1 MRVAIDLRRNSWAPQ
16 YGISRYGRS
25 LFRALGAL
33 AGSPVDAFA
42 IDLAGAGTWPADRTL
57 AVGPGHSMG
66 RRIVQEQVDI
76 PRVARGVDLLHLP
89 WSEGPVRLARPTV
102 VTIFDVDTL
111 VNASAFNWKIRAYY
125 NGLLR
130 LHARQARRVITTSQ
144 ATAGELA
151 ARWPRLAIDV
161 IPCGVDDVFSAH
173 GSRPADA
180 PDGPFVLYPGGYGP
194 RKRIDDL
201 LAAFEQLAAADPALT
216 LVMTGAPPAEVAA
229 KLQRS
234 SAAARIRAIGYVD
247 DEALASWYRAATVIA
262 YPSLLEGFG
271 LPVVEAF
278 ASGVPVVATEAG
290 SIPEVAG
297 GAATLVPIG
306 DVGALAGALG
316 ALLASTAL
324 REERAAA
331 GLSRAADFAWPTV
344 AAATVVSY
352 EAALA

>member
-1 MRVAIDLRRNSWAPQ
+1 MKVAIDLRRNTWAPQ

-25 LFRALGAL
+25 LFRALRALPGGAVEPL
-33 AGSPVDAFA
+33 A
-42 IDLAGAGTWPADRTL
+42 IDLAGAGTWPAEQTL
-57 AVGPGHSMG
+57 AVRPGYSMG
-66 RRIVQEQVDI
+66 RRLLQEQRDI
-76 PRVARGVDLLHLP
+76 PGLARDVDLLHLP
-89 WSEGPVRLARPTV
+89 WSEGPARLARPTV

-111 VNASAFNWKIRAYY
+111 VNASSFNWRIRGYY

-151 ARWPRLAIDV
+151 ARWPKLAIDV
-161 IPCGVDDVFSAH
+161 IVCGVDDVFSVD
-173 GSRPADA
+173 GPRPADV

-201 LAAFEQLAAADPALT
+201 LAAFEQLATADPSLT
-216 LVMTGAPPAEVAA
+216 LVMTGAPPPEVAA
-229 KLQRS
+229 KL
-234 SAAARIRAIGYVD
+234 AASPVAEQITAIGYVD
-247 DEALASWYRAATVIA
+247 DEALAAWYRAATVIA

-306 DVGALAGALG
+306 DVGALADALG
-316 ALLASTAL
+316 GLLASAAL

-331 GLSRAADFAWPTV
+331 GLARAAAFAWPTV
-344 AAATVVSY
+344 AAETAESY
-352 EAALA
+352 RKALA